1 MRSINVRLFIICTIL
16 WTAFFCFFDTVTNYW
31 LGVALFMGLIAVTA
45 AYVLTLPSSIR
56 IMSAEED
63 NEETEHRQQAHDD
76 MQAMDE
82 LYNKLLLDEI
92 LK

>member
-1 MRSINVRLFIICTIL
+1 MRSINVRLFVICTIL
-16 WTAFFCFFDTVTNYW
+16 WTAFFCFFDTVTNYL

-45 AYVLTLPSSIR
+45 VYVITLPSSIR

-63 NEETEHRQQAHDD
+63 DEAEHRQQAHDD

>member
-1 MRSINVRLFIICTIL
+1 MKIINKTLLCLSVIC

-31 LGVALFMGLIAVTA
+31 VGITLFLLLIVITA
-45 AYVLTLPSSIR
+45 GYAITLPSSIR

-76 MQAMDE
+76 MQAMNE

>member
-1 MRSINVRLFIICTIL
+1 MKIINKTLLCLSVIC
-16 WTAFFCFFDTVTNYW
+16 WTAFFCFFDTVINYW

-45 AYVLTLPSSIR
+45 AYVITLPSSIR

-63 NEETEHRQQAHDD
+63 DEAEHRQQAHDD

>member
-1 MRSINVRLFIICTIL
+1 MRNINVRLFIICTIL
-16 WTAFFCFFDTVTNYW
+16 WTAFFYFFDTVTNYW

-45 AYVLTLPSSIR
+45 VYVITLPSSIR

-63 NEETEHRQQAHDD
+63 DEAEYRQQAHDD

>member
-1 MRSINVRLFIICTIL
+1 MKIINKTLLCLSVTC

-31 LGVALFMGLIAVTA
+31 IGVALFMGLIAVTA
-45 AYVLTLPSSIR
+45 VYVLTLPSSIR

-63 NEETEHRQQAHDD
+63 DKEIDRRQQAHDD
-76 MQAMDE
+76 MKAMDE

>member
-45 AYVLTLPSSIR
+45 AYILTLSSSIR

-63 NEETEHRQQAHDD
+63 DKEAEHRQQAHDD

>member
-1 MRSINVRLFIICTIL
+1 MKIINKTLLCLSVIC

-45 AYVLTLPSSIR
+45 VYIITLPSSIR

-63 NEETEHRQQAHDD
+63 NEAEHRQQAHDD

>member
-1 MRSINVRLFIICTIL
+1 MKIINKTLLCLSVIC

-31 LGVALFMGLIAVTA
+31 LGLALFMGLIAVTA

-63 NEETEHRQQAHDD
+63 DEAEHRQQAHDD
-76 MQAMDE
+76 MQAMYE

>member
-1 MRSINVRLFIICTIL
+1 MKIINKTLLCLSVIC
-16 WTAFFCFFDTVTNYW
+16 WTAFFCFFDTVINYW

-63 NEETEHRQQAHDD
+63 NEETERRQQAHED
-76 MQAMDE
+76 MQAMNE

>member
-1 MRSINVRLFIICTIL
+1 MDSVFL
-16 WTAFFCFFDTVTNYW
+16 FFDTITNYW

-45 AYVLTLPSSIR
+45 AYVLTLPSSIK
-56 IMSAEED
+56 IISAEED
-63 NEETEHRQQAHDD
+63 DKESKRRQQAHDD

-82 LYNKLLLDEI
+82 LYNKLLLEEI